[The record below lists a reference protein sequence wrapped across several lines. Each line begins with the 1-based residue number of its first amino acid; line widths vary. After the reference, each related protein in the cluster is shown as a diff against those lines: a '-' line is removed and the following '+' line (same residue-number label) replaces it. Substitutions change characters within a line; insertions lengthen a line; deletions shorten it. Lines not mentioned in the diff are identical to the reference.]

1 MDPAQISSNSVPPT
15 VLVERLVVDGNDL
28 PLEFEMAGNLSA
40 GETAPAVELQPGK
53 TTIEFYYTATSLT
66 APEKVQFKYR
76 LAGLEQD
83 WVNAGTKRSA
93 GYSRLPPGKFEF
105 RVAACN
111 NEDFRRPEW
120 PGDFTNVI
128 TVNMAADVAGDVL
141 LANQPGA
148 LVEFAALGVNVRVAW
163 LDGWWAVATGSS
175 FAAPR
180 ATALLARL
188 LSVHPGLSP
197 WEAKAL
203 LLGPLTVEPPF
214 RDRGIGLRLIERSM
228 AEARQAGHH
237 LVILVGDEPYYKRA
251 GFKRVPKGLVKF
263 PGPVDSNRILVA
275 ELVAGAFE
283 GISGP
288 VSPDWEP

>member
-1 MDPAQISSNSVPPT
+1 VRVAILDSGIDWRHSWLRRLRRGDDI
-15 VLVERLVVDGNDL
+15 VLRQEDGRLVSEQGCGEDVFGHGTAV
-28 PLEFEMAGNLSA
+28 AGIIHAL
-40 GETAPAVELQPGK
+40 
-53 TTIEFYYTATSLT
+53 
-66 APEKVQFKYR
+66 APEAEVSSYRVLDEGNQARSEIICEGAR
-76 LAGLEQD
+76 LAMDRGAHILNCSFGARLRQQVLMFKAWTDRAYLEQ
-83 WVNAGTKRSA
+83 RHI
-93 GYSRLPPGKFEF
+93 
-105 RVAACN
+105 VAACN

-203 LLGPLTVEPPF
+203 LLRT
-214 RDRGIGLRLIERSM
+214 
-228 AEARQAGHH
+228 ARRPA
-237 LVILVGDEPYYKRA
+237 D
-251 GFKRVPKGLVKF
+251 
-263 PGPVDSNRILVA
+263 D
-275 ELVAGAFE
+275 
-283 GISGP
+283 
-288 VSPDWEP
+288 